1 LPRPRELPE
10 RARVVIVGGGV
21 GGTSIAYHLAQLG
34 ERDVVLVDRAELTS
48 GSTFHSAGLVGQ
60 LRGSVS
66 LTRMMMDSVALY
78 RHLGEACGWVECGGL
93 RLACTPEREEELHR
107 QVGWS
112 RTFGLALELLS
123 ADEAAALFPLM
134 STDGVRAASYLPTD
148 GYLDPSQ
155 LTYALA
161 EGAREGGC
169 RIYTHTRV
177 TAIEVEA
184 GRVGGVQT
192 EWGPIEAE
200 VVVNAGGMFAA
211 EIGRM
216 AGVRVPVVP
225 FAHEYLVTQPF
236 RERDDGHLPTLRDP
250 DLLVYYREEGGGL
263 VMGGYERHSAPW
275 SLRPD
280 GLDAIP
286 PDFNGILLEEDWDRF
301 EEIAVNSRTRVPAM
315 EDVKVTRLING
326 PEAFTP
332 DNEFLLGESEV
343 RGFFVAAGFCAHGL
357 AGAGGLGKAMAEWIV
372 AGEPA
377 MDLWE
382 MDVRRFGAHY
392 RSPSYTLKRTREV
405 YETYYDIKYPG
416 HEREAGRPL
425 RVSSAYA
432 WHRDH
437 EAAFGEKSGW
447 ERVNWYESNA
457 PAGDEALRPRGW
469 AGRLW
474 SPAIGAEH
482 VACRERA
489 ALFDES
495 SFAKIEVAGAGSA
508 DYLEWLCDNRVARG
522 VGQITYTQMLNA
534 RGGIECDFTVT
545 RVEPELFS
553 IVTGTAFGNHDLS
566 WIRRN
571 APADGSVRVS
581 DVTSRWAC
589 FGLWGPRARDVL
601 APLTPD
607 PLDFGYMTMR
617 DLAVGDVPVR
627 ALRVT
632 FTGELGWELY
642 CPTEFGA
649 ALWRTLWEAG
659 EPHGLAA
666 GGYRAIDTLRLEKGY
681 RVWAADITPDETPHE
696 AGLGFCV
703 AKDKEFAG
711 RDALEGREPA
721 KRLRCLVLEDPRS
734 VALGNEPVRVEGEI
748 VGRVTTGGY
757 GYTVGR
763 SIAYAYLPPEHEVG
777 AAVEVDIFGRWIAGE
792 VAAEPL
798 FDPRGE
804 RVRV

>member
-1 LPRPRELPE
+1 MSCPS
-10 RARVVIVGGGV
+10 ARVVIVGGGV
-21 GGTSIAYHLAQLG
+21 GGASIAYHLAQLG

-66 LTRMMMDSVALY
+66 LTRMMMDSVELY
-78 RHLGEACGWVECGGL
+78 RRLGDACGWIECGGL

-177 TAIEVEA
+177 TAIDVEA
-184 GRVGGVQT
+184 ARVRGVQT

-236 RERDDGHLPTLRDP
+236 RDRDDGHLPTLRDP

-275 SLRPD
+275 SLRAD
-280 GLDAIP
+280 GLDAIA

-301 EEIAVNSRTRVPAM
+301 EEIAVNSRKRVPAM

-425 RVSSAYA
+425 RVSSAYP

-437 EAAFGEKSGW
+437 GAAFGEKSGW

-495 SFAKIEVAGAGSA
+495 SFAKIEVAGPGAA

-545 RVEPELFS
+545 RVEQELFS

-649 ALWRTLWEAG
+649 SLWRALWEAG

-734 VALGNEPVRVEGEI
+734 VALGNEPVRVDGKI

-763 SIAYAYLPPEHEVG
+763 SIAYGYLPPGHDVG
-777 AAVEVDIFGRWIAGE
+777 TAVEVDIFGRWVAGE

>member
-78 RHLGEACGWVECGGL
+78 RRLGEACGWVECGGL

-495 SFAKIEVAGAGSA
+495 SFAKIEVAGPGAA